1 MAITAADYN
10 NIRNKIVGVLGTGA
24 GGYGQSIT
32 SVAATS
38 ATVISS
44 TIWNGLRSDLIRA
57 RQHQTGVDESANLPI
72 LTRTTSITEAIRQQ
86 FDNYANLC
94 VNNKFKIGLVGSADT
109 PSATIDQG
117 QNETFAT
124 STTFTSNWNTVLHHK
139 VVATFSSALQANYW
153 FNAGGQFRF
162 FAAKEVPPT
171 PVLSKDIEWSNIIGN
186 STTKNGNTS
195 SGFGKVFYN
204 FGTIG
209 TLANTANVAGTATP
223 SLSFYNNSPTFNTIN
238 LPTTATTIFFRS
250 FTGYGAVN
258 RYNIDM
264 YVNNATAPT
273 AFTWLITFRDLA
285 AGNVDEQNTGRLT
298 SYVDILRPTVSGG
311 VTLNAPALT
320 VNTGLTTTAQT

>member
-10 NIRNKIVGVLGTGA
+10 NIRNKLVGVLGTGA
-24 GGYGQSIT
+24 GGYGQTIT

-44 TIWNGLRSDLIRA
+44 NLWNGLRSDLIRC

-72 LTRTTSITEAIRQQ
+72 LTRTTSITDSIRLQ

-94 VNNKFKIGLVGSADT
+94 VANKFKIGLVGSADT
-109 PSATIDQG
+109 PAAAIDQG

-124 STTFTSNWNTVLHHK
+124 STVFTSNWNTTLHHK

-162 FAAKEVPPT
+162 FAAKVGT
-171 PVLSKDIEWSNIIGN
+171 PVNTKDTEWSTIIGN
-186 STTKNGNTS
+186 STTKNGNAN

-209 TLANTANVAGTATP
+209 TLTGTANVAGTATP
-223 SLSFYNNSPTFNTIN
+223 SRSFYNNSPTFTTVN

-273 AFTWLITFRDLA
+273 AFTWLITFRDLV
-285 AGNVDEQNTGRLT
+285 AGNVDESVTGSLT
-298 SYVDILRPTVSGG
+298 SYVDILRPTVAGG

-320 VNTGLTTTAQT
+320 VNTGLTTTVQT